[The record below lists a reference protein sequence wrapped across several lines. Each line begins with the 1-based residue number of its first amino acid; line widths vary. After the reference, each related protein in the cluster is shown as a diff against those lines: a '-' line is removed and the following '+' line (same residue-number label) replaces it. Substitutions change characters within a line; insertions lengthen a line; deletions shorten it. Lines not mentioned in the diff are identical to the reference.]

1 MTDSTTELDEAQA
14 EADEEDEVDDSDD
27 ELDMDKLSLEDR
39 KVIPGCTLLIKTC
52 GSLAG
57 QVRLCITVVAYP
69 TLTLRCSFTGR
80 QDD

>member
-57 QVRLCITVVAYP
+57 QVRLCITRGCLLNTDFAVSRSP
-69 TLTLRCSFTGR
+69 R
-80 QDD
+80 